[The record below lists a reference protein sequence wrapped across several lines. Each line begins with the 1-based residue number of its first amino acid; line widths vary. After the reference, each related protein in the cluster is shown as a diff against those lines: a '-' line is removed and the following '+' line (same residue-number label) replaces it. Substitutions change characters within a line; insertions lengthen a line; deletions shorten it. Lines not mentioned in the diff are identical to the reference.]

1 MDPSALK
8 TLSVVSK
15 VKSGTGPF
23 GSLAM
28 MFLLRS
34 AFWLTV
40 AFVVIRPD
48 VDLGAS
54 AEVAAGQALAHGS
67 QFVAEQIA
75 AVECDSLQCI
85 GGKAVIAAAL
95 PSIPPSGAPMHV
107 TPQDDPVPYPR
118 PRPDRA
124 G

>member
-1 MDPSALK
+1 
-8 TLSVVSK
+8 
-15 VKSGTGPF
+15 
-23 GSLAM
+23 M

-54 AEVAAGQALAHGS
+54 AESAANEALAHGS
-67 QFVAEQIA
+67 KFVAEQIA
-75 AVECDSLQCI
+75 AVECDSLQCL

-95 PSIPPSGAPMHV
+95 PPIPPSGTPMHV
-107 TPQDDPVPYPR
+107 APQDNPVPYPR